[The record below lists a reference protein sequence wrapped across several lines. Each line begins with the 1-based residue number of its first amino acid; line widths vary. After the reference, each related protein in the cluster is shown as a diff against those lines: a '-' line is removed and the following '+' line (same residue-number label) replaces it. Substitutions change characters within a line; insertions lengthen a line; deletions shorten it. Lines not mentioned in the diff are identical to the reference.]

1 MFSKKTETQEKIY
14 SFLLTKTQLKQEILK
29 DLAEKKVVQISKFA
43 DKNSKQVNLFDYI
56 QDHYDELNSQAD
68 NILSD
73 ISKKIIPESFIVR
86 YLKDIGFMFAAI
98 IPAMIA
104 LAVFLLLELKKETLD
119 TDLITLG
126 VTGIIPLVIFMI
138 GSLFFSAKK

>member
-14 SFLLTKTQLKQEILK
+14 SFLLTKTKLKQEILK
-29 DLAEKKVVQISKFA
+29 DLAEKKLQQISKFA
-43 DKNSKQVNLFDYI
+43 DNENKQTNLFEYI
-56 QDHYDELNSQAD
+56 KDHYDELNKQSD
-68 NILSD
+68 DILYD

-86 YLKDIGFMFAAI
+86 YLKDIGFMFAAV
-98 IPAMIA
+98 IPSMIA
-104 LAVFLLLELKKETLD
+104 LAVFLILELKKEELD